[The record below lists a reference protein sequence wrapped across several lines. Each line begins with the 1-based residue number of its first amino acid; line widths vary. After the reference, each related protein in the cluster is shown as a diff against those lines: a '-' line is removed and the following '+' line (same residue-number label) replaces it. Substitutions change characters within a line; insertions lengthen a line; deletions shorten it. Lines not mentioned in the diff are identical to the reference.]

1 MSKKKRRIAVLGST
15 GSIGENALKIIRH
28 LSGELELVGIA
39 ARNNCKRLAEQAKEF
54 GAKFAVLRDENK
66 LEELKGLLPKGI
78 HALSGREG
86 LVELASN
93 KDVDMV
99 LCAIVGIEGIF
110 PVLEAIKAKKDIAIA
125 SKEVL
130 VLAGDIVM
138 NEVRKNKVA
147 FIPVD
152 SEHSAVFQCI
162 EGRKHCEIRKIILT
176 ASGGPFRGWKREK
189 LATVSFADALNHP
202 TWDMGPK
209 VTVDSAT
216 MMNKAL
222 EIIEAGHLFDLPAEK
237 IEVVIHP
244 QSVVHSMV
252 EFLDGTILAQLSP
265 PDMCYPIQNA
275 LTYPVRHRGIAEPL
289 DFAKFATL
297 SFERPDIETFPSIKL
312 AYQALKRGGT
322 LPAVMNA
329 ANEIAFERFSK
340 GEISFTQIWEIIEN
354 TMNAHQPL
362 DAPQLD
368 AILKADLW
376 ARSFASNLV
385 L

>member
-28 LSGELELVGIA
+28 LSSELELTGIA
-39 ARNNCKRLAEQAKEF
+39 ARNNCKRLAEQAKEL
-54 GAKFAVLRDENK
+54 GAKFAVVRDESK
-66 LEELKGLLPKGI
+66 LEELKSMLPKGV
-78 HALSGREG
+78 HALAGLEG
-86 LVELASN
+86 LIQLATN
-93 KDVDMV
+93 KNVDMV

-162 EGRKHCEIRKIILT
+162 EGRKHSEIRKIILT

-189 LATVSFADALNHP
+189 LSTVSFADALNHP

-265 PDMCYPIQNA
+265 PNMCYPIQNA
-275 LTYPVRHRGIAEPL
+275 LTYPLRHHGIAEPL

-297 SFERPDIETFPSIKL
+297 TFEKPDIETFPSIKF
-312 AYQALKRGGT
+312 AYQALKKGGT

-329 ANEIAFERFSK
+329 ANEIAFERFKK
-340 GEISFTQIWEIIEN
+340 GEISFTQIWDIIEN
-354 TMNAHQPL
+354 TMNVHEPL
-362 DAPQLD
+362 DAPKLN